1 MANLLSPENI
11 IPTLIYL
18 LRSLRSHFVVISVRS
33 KAYKF
38 CIPWDWK
45 IWIKNMS
52 SKNAIPYPQSAL
64 ISLQSMWI
72 HNFQTVT
79 TRNYLVGLYI
89 ICFFVP
95 DIENKKQTIL
105 IIISD
110 HHLKPDE
117 LNIVICRLRLLSVC
131 KMHVITVWIIVFA
144 ITVFLIEKLSWLGW
158 LDCWIRFVCEQSHCE
173 QSQWKC

>member
-1 MANLLSPENI
+1 M
-11 IPTLIYL
+11 
-18 LRSLRSHFVVISVRS
+18 RSLRSHFVVISVRS

-117 LNIVICRLRLLSVC
+117 LNIVICRLLYLRLLSVC